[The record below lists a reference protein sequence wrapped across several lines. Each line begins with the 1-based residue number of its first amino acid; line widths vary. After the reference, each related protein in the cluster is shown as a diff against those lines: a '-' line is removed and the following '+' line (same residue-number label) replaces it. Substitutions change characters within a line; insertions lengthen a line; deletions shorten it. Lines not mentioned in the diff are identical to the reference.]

1 MNKIKSIALVFLL
14 ANMSLAMFAH
24 DIAVDEKELNG
35 ENEQKEAE
43 TNLPAKAPQLE
54 VIHPVVGTTSSAE
67 GGELKLTLATKHL
80 NYKECPK
87 EYKDV
92 YVNSPKSANIHP
104 DGTKYYV
111 NSLEGCATVVYD
123 MKTHQRL
130 KVIKYQFEDEK
141 DASLWSKP
149 SDFYPFTHYSENLNT
164 FMGKPVESTFSHGG
178 RYLWIPFYRR
188 TYDINA
194 QDPSAV
200 AVIDTRTDEIVKLM
214 ETGPLPKMVA
224 CSHDG
229 RHVAITHWGNN
240 TVGLVN
246 VSSLNPDEW
255 YHEKLL
261 VVDYVLPLDY
271 SLTEQVDRDNKSGY
285 CLRGTVFTPDD
296 RYLLVGC
303 MGDNGGIAIIDM
315 ETQRYLG
322 RVLGMMPNVRH
333 LVIRDGFLYLSINKA
348 GYVQRIKLDTFM
360 KAATKIDGKTTTLK
374 GWESCKVGDGART
387 IELSPS
393 GHFVFAA
400 CNLASRLDVVDTRT
414 MKKVA
419 SIDVD
424 SYPVGLDISNDGRFV
439 IVTSQGRGNS
449 GTSGNAVN
457 IYEVEYAEPEPVLE
471 HTDGAA
477 VLELLNEG
485 DDGQKPMASVDEKE
499 ENVGKSLLQNADGFM
514 NYVWLGGGAAVVV
527 LALLAHALLAR
538 KRMDKS

>member
-1 MNKIKSIALVFLL
+1 MRIFNRYGMTTVQQCARLTACALL
-14 ANMSLAMFAH
+14 ALAATPMLAE
-24 DIAVDEKELNG
+24 DDMQGEPIETEIAPKMEDG
-35 ENEQKEAE
+35 E
-43 TNLPAKAPQLE
+43 TI
-54 VIHPVVGTTSSAE
+54 VHPEMGTTSKAD
-67 GGELKLTLATKHL
+67 GGELTLTIVNKHV
-80 NYKECPK
+80 NYKGCPK
-87 EYKDV
+87 DWIDP

-123 MKTHQRL
+123 MKTHERK
-130 KVIKYQFEDEK
+130 KVIKYDFK
-141 DASLWSKP
+141 DGKDDALWSKP
-149 SDFYPFTHYSENLNT
+149 SSFYPFTHYTENLNT
-164 FMGKPVESTFSHGG
+164 FQGKPVESTFSHGG

-188 TYDINA
+188 TYDLNA

-224 CSHDG
+224 TSHDG

-246 VSSLNPDEW
+246 VASLNPDEW
-255 YHEKLL
+255 FHEKLL

-296 RYLLVGC
+296 KYLLVGC
-303 MGDNGGIAIIDM
+303 MGGNGGIAVINM
-315 ETQRYLG
+315 ETQEYLG

-333 LVIRDGFLYLSINKA
+333 LVIRDGYLYLSINRS
-348 GYVQRIKLDTFM
+348 GYVQRIKLEKFM
-360 KAATKIDGKTTTLK
+360 QAAKAMSGKTTTLK
-374 GWESCKVGDGART
+374 GWEECKVGAGART

-400 CNLASRLDVVDTRT
+400 CHLASKLYVVDTRT
-414 MKKVA
+414 MKAVA

-439 IVTSQGRGNS
+439 IVTSQGRGTA

-457 IYEVEYAEPEPVLE
+457 IYKVEYAEPEPVLE
-471 HTDGAA
+471 NTDGAA
-477 VLELLNEG
+477 VLETLKHHDEPSPGNKENAAGNIATALGRDG
-485 DDGQKPMASVDEKE
+485 DA
-499 ENVGKSLLQNADGFM
+499 A
-514 NYVWLGGGAAVVV
+514 GGATPLLVAGGVV
-527 LALLAHALLAR
+527 LLLAMAGLFVR
-538 KRMDKS
+538 RRMQRR

>member
-1 MNKIKSIALVFLL
+1 MKIRLIAFICVC
-14 ANMSLAMFAH
+14 ANLMFIAHAQDTMDMEKQAPMVKDVAMDGPA
-24 DIAVDEKELNG
+24 I
-35 ENEQKEAE
+35 
-43 TNLPAKAPQLE
+43 PAKDTQPT
-54 VIHPVVGTTSSAE
+54 VKHPPVGTTAQAV
-67 GGELKLTLATKHL
+67 GDELKLSLVTKHL
-80 NYKECPK
+80 NYKACPD
-87 EYKDV
+87 EYKDT

-104 DGTKYYV
+104 DGNKYYV

-123 MKTHQRL
+123 MNTHKRL
-130 KVIKYQFEDEK
+130 KVIRYQFEDEK
-141 DASLWSKP
+141 DAALWSKP
-149 SDFYPFTHYSENLNT
+149 SQFYPFTHYTEKLNT

-200 AVIDTRTDEIVKLM
+200 AVVDTRTDEIVKLM

-229 RHVAITHWGNN
+229 KHIAITHWGNN

-246 VSSLNPDEW
+246 VASLNPDEW

-261 VVDYVLPLDY
+261 VVDYVLPLDF
-271 SLTEQVDRDNKSGY
+271 SLTEQIDRDNKSGY

-303 MGDNGGIAIIDM
+303 MGGNGGIAVIDM
-315 ETQRYLG
+315 ESQKYMG

-333 LVIRDGFLYLSINKA
+333 LVIRDGYLYLSINKA
-348 GYVQRIKLDTFM
+348 GYVQRIKLDVFM
-360 KAATKIDGKTTTLK
+360 NAAARIDGKTTTLK
-374 GWESCKVGDGART
+374 GWENCKVGEGART

-414 MKKVA
+414 MKHVA

-424 SYPVGLDISNDGRFV
+424 SYPVGLDISNDGHYV
-439 IVTSQGRGNS
+439 IVTSQGRGTS

-457 IYEVEYAEPEPVLE
+457 IYEVEYAEPEPVLK

-477 VLELLNEG
+477 VLGIG
-485 DDGQKPMASVDEKE
+485 DDNHDDRLMAAEENDEKA
-499 ENVGKSLLQNADGFM
+499 VDSVLQHDADGM
-514 NYVWLGGGAAVVV
+514 MSYALVAGGVAAV
-527 LALLAHALLAR
+527 LALGFVLYKILSPKKL
-538 KRMDKS
+538 DKA